1 MTNVAASAWMVG
13 GSVIACLAVLAVGGQ
28 RFMPEIV
35 FGMAAPLVSAVASW
49 QVIARTHAA
58 APERLT
64 TVLVTAFAVKAVL
77 FGAYVVLVLG
87 VLALR
92 PVPFIAAFT
101 SYYVALHFGEAL
113 LLKRLLAARGRP
125 LADATRSQPHN

>member
-1 MTNVAASAWMVG
+1 MTNMAASAWMVG
-13 GSVIACLAVLAVGGQ
+13 GSVLTCLAAAAIGGQ
-28 RFMPEIV
+28 AVMPETV

-49 QVIARTHAA
+49 RVIARTHAA

-64 TVLVTAFAVKAVL
+64 TVLVTAFALKAVL
-77 FGAYVVLVLG
+77 FGAYVVVVLG
-87 VLALR
+87 ALALR

-113 LLKRLLAARGRP
+113 LLKRLLAARG
-125 LADATRSQPHN
+125 